1 MSQNQLKG
9 SLPREL
15 GLLTDLQ
22 RLELSDNALTGTI
35 PTTELLGGA
44 LSSLT
49 GLDLSQ
55 NKLTGPIVIPPVEV
69 GLVRNEVHHLNL
81 CENKLTGVIP
91 QAIYDQPYLKTVS
104 LCSNRFS
111 GSISNRIQ
119 SLSFLSKII
128 LQNKR
133 FRPDIL

>member
-1 MSQNQLKG
+1 LNKNQIKG
-9 SLPREL
+9 SLPREI

-35 PTTELLGGA
+35 PSTELLGGA

-49 GLDLSQ
+49 GLDLSK
-55 NKLTGPIVIPPVEV
+55 NKFTGQIVLPSSVA
-69 GLVRNEVHHLNL
+69 GLVMNELHHLNL
-81 CENKLTGVIP
+81 CDNKLTGVIP
-91 QAIYDQPYLKTVS
+91 QALYDQPYLKTLS

-111 GSISNRIQ
+111 GSISNSIQ

-133 FRPDIL
+133 